1 MKGGPIQGADIA
13 VYKVQT
19 TYKLGDPPTY
29 LFYEP
34 PKNLEFVDF
43 IWPACFP
50 RDQYPNN
57 HALIATWF
65 DAVPRNLFDPI
76 KFGLGSLRLLG
87 KRYNNMH
94 LNSKL
99 IGIEVNWKSGSFY
112 NLDH

>member
-50 RDQYPNN
+50 RDDDEYPTERGF
-57 HALIATWF
+57 IAGWL
-65 DAVPRNLFDPI
+65 DLPPQILRDP
-76 KFGLGSLRLLG
+76 LQL
-87 KRYNNMH
+87 
-94 LNSKL
+94 
-99 IGIEVNWKSGSFY
+99 GIESFSY
-112 NLDH
+112 QGVK